1 MVNVPEPGTAS
12 DGDHLPH
19 LVGLKACGAFTTR
32 RMIRRGSGRARESPA
47 TGEDY
52 DLAVAQQ
59 IAVASRQADSDPRA
73 GCSVGVS
80 CYTLAHVGGRVG
92 PVLLA
97 CTHRRPP
104 EEDLRGTGP
113 LWTRGQ
119 GEMMAHALTVGVD
132 VGIYGRLARRD
143 HILELA
149 ELAESSG
156 VESIWVADH
165 VIFPT
170 TFASTYPYSAT
181 GAFPVDMT
189 HEPLLEPMATMGVL
203 VGATRRVKIGTAVL
217 VMPYRNPVLLAR
229 MLVTLDVLSGG
240 RTVLGAGV
248 GWLAEEFTAL
258 DARPFAARGRVTD
271 ECLEIVKR
279 LCQGGD
285 VTFQGE
291 YYQLDPVVSS
301 PGSVQ
306 RPHPP
311 ILIGGTSNAAL
322 RRAVRLGDGWL
333 STGLCPERLRERVRT
348 LQQLCEAQGR
358 RFADLSLSHKLFIN
372 IGEARTGA
380 DGGRDAGTGSQAEI
394 VDDLR
399 RLVDLGY
406 RRVIVRY
413 RGSDA
418 AEQRTQLHLFIANII
433 PKV

>member
-1 MVNVPEPGTAS
+1 MMVQA
-12 DGDHLPH
+12 LK
-19 LVGLKACGAFTTR
+19 VGL
-32 RMIRRGSGRARESPA
+32 
-47 TGEDY
+47 
-52 DLAVAQQ
+52 
-59 IAVASRQADSDPRA
+59 
-73 GCSVGVS
+73 
-80 CYTLAHVGGRVG
+80 
-92 PVLLA
+92 
-97 CTHRRPP
+97 
-104 EEDLRGTGP
+104 
-113 LWTRGQ
+113 
-119 GEMMAHALTVGVD
+119 D
-132 VGIYGRLARRD
+132 VGIYGRLATRD

-156 VESIWVADH
+156 LESIWVADH

-170 TFASTYPYSAT
+170 TFASQYPYSAT

-189 HEPLLEPMATMGVL
+189 KEPLLEPIATMGVL

-217 VMPYRNPVLLAR
+217 VMPYRHPVLLGR

-240 RTVLGAGV
+240 RMMLGAGV
-248 GWLAEEFTAL
+248 GWLAEEFAAL

-279 LCQGGD
+279 LCHGGD

-291 YYQLDPVVSS
+291 HYQLGPVVSS

-322 RRAVRLGDGWL
+322 RRAARLGDGWL
-333 STGLCPERLRERVRT
+333 STGLRPQRLQARLNT
-348 LQQLCEAQGR
+348 LQKLCEAEGR
-358 RFADLSLSHKLFIN
+358 RFTDLSLSHKLFIN
-372 IGEARTGA
+372 IGEARQGA
-380 DGGRDAGTGSQAEI
+380 DGDRDIGTGSQADI

-406 RRVIVRY
+406 RHVIVRY
-413 RGSDA
+413 RGNDA
-418 AEQRTQLHLFIANII
+418 EEQRKQLGSFISHII